1 MRMRTAIPVVVL
13 LVLTVGLTSCAQ
25 QPTQSSAEPRAHPTG
40 PDFSR
45 DDAANFAAAQLAQ
58 QLLADL
64 TSLPG
69 YAGLRIVSYG
79 IEVDVVGKPSPA
91 MHAAVERDTQRYQ
104 GNVIPVRYRKVRY
117 TEKELKAL
125 QDQITADRNEWL
137 TQGIELTTWGVD
149 VPSNTVQIGLATYKL
164 GYRAALLAR
173 YGDRISVTPYDVRP
187 AAL

>member
-1 MRMRTAIPVVVL
+1 MRVRSAISVAVVL
-13 LVLTVGLTSCAQ
+13 LLTVGLTSCAQ
-25 QPTQSSAEPRAHPTG
+25 QPAQSPAEPRAHPAG

-58 QLLADL
+58 KLLAEL
-64 TSLPG
+64 PSLPG

-79 IEVDVVGKPSPA
+79 IEVDVVGKPSAA
-91 MHAAVERDTQRYQ
+91 MHAVVDRDTQQYQ
-104 GNVIPVRYRKVRY
+104 GNVIPVRYRKARY
-117 TEKELKAL
+117 TERELKAL

-149 VPSNTVQIGLATYKL
+149 VPSNTVQIGLATYTP
-164 GYRAALLAR
+164 GYRIALHAR

-187 AAL
+187 VAL